1 MIRIQAQLDN
11 RNALWIKM
19 KTFVCFLLTVSGAK
33 SHLTPVWSHSYCDKR
48 RGILTFFLM
57 RKQMSQ
63 KTGKTAVYGCHSLN
77 IYMTLT
83 CLRNSFF
90 SFSNRSKMSL
100 NDKRDDYNMQRC
112 SLLLYWQ
119 HSLKVLQCWWAE
131 TETSTEMFLDCWL
144 SLFPFA
150 NIMVLL

>member
-1 MIRIQAQLDN
+1 MFPPDSVRSKVPSNSSMKSQL
-11 RNALWIKM
+11 LWQEERY
-19 KTFVCFLLTVSGAK
+19 FN
-33 SHLTPVWSHSYCDKR
+33 
-48 RGILTFFLM
+48 FFLM

-63 KTGKTAVYGCHSLN
+63 KTGKTAVFGCHSLN

-90 SFSNRSKMSL
+90 SFSNRSKTSL

-119 HSLKVLQCWWAE
+119 HSLKVLQCWWDE
-131 TETSTEMFLDCWL
+131 TEASTEMFLDCWL